1 MPPAKIGMVSF
12 ILERVFFTTYRGA
25 KPHIVGEIN
34 TCGELRLT
42 AAGIEDKERSVM
54 RGFHIAT
61 PVVAAVF
68 LAVSAPSAWSQANLP
83 AGDHPGRI
91 EKRFEPP
98 RQALSVIEPT
108 IPESRPPQEEAD
120 RIRFVLTGLVFDG
133 DLGAVKEADLL
144 PLYADSLGKEISL
157 TGLYGIADAI
167 SAKLQPHTK
176 AAIPVQKIQSG
187 IVHLSIV
194 PGGDK

>member
-1 MPPAKIGMVSF
+1 
-12 ILERVFFTTYRGA
+12 
-25 KPHIVGEIN
+25 
-34 TCGELRLT
+34 
-42 AAGIEDKERSVM
+42 M
-54 RGFHIAT
+54 RGFDIAT

-68 LAVSAPSAWSQANLP
+68 LAVAAPSAWSQANLP

-108 IPESRPPQEEAD
+108 IPEARPSQEEAD
-120 RIRFVLTGLVFDG
+120 RIRFVLTGLAFDG
-133 DLGAVKEADLL
+133 DLGAVKEVDLL
-144 PLYADSLGKEISL
+144 PLYTDSLGKEISL
-157 TGLYGIADAI
+157 TGLYAIADAI
-167 SAKLQPHTK
+167 TAKLQPNAT
-176 AAIPVQKIQSG
+176 AIIPAQKVKGG

>member
-1 MPPAKIGMVSF
+1 
-12 ILERVFFTTYRGA
+12 
-25 KPHIVGEIN
+25 
-34 TCGELRLT
+34 
-42 AAGIEDKERSVM
+42 M

-61 PVVAAVF
+61 PVMTAIF
-68 LAVSAPSAWSQANLP
+68 LAVAAPSAWSQTNLP

-98 RQALSVIEPT
+98 RQVLSVIEPT
-108 IPESRPPQEEAD
+108 IPASRPSQEEANH
-120 RIRFVLTGLVFDG
+120 IRFTLSGLAFDG
-133 DLGAVKEADLL
+133 DLGAAKEADLL

-157 TGLYGIADAI
+157 AGLYAIADAI
-167 SAKLQPHTK
+167 TAKLQPHAT
-176 AAIPVQKIQSG
+176 AAIPAQKAKGG